1 MEEYI
6 GYGLVIFVLTTI
18 ILVFKKLFKQNNDS
32 LGYEDEIILDSD
44 MVHYGPFSGNPD
56 RKHFRKYIF
65 ILGFTSSF
73 LSADIEIQNMDNW
86 GITSFGNEVLF
97 CICADPLLT
106 APVGNS
112 TFNAGDKIEAT
123 MIVDQLKPKKIYF
136 YVDTIFEN
144 GNYLLKPVNYPP
156 LRYAE
161 IIRVKFASN
170 VDLED
175 MLFNTKGMSNAMKQ
189 SERICFSDYVLS
201 ESEMQD
207 TKV

>member
-1 MEEYI
+1 MY
-6 GYGLVIFVLTTI
+6 LV
-18 ILVFKKLFKQNNDS
+18 
-32 LGYEDEIILDSD
+32 Y
-44 MVHYGPFSGNPD
+44 
-56 RKHFRKYIF
+56 
-65 ILGFTSSF
+65 SF
-73 LSADIEIQNMDNW
+73 
-86 GITSFGNEVLF
+86 
-97 CICADPLLT
+97 
-106 APVGNS
+106 
-112 TFNAGDKIEAT
+112 
-123 MIVDQLKPKKIYF
+123 
-136 YVDTIFEN
+136 TIFEN

-156 LRYAE
+156 VRYAE